1 VARLVTSTQD
11 PITVHDD
18 FEVKNKT
25 FEKRP
30 SYTLRSKIKTPLSTA
45 GMLLANS
52 AVKLSSRDPSPQ
64 VFEKSLPD
72 LIVRADKGL
81 SLKERLNR
89 TKNERLNEDVSKK
102 TLIVFSSLNLDR
114 LLGPTSSSAFL
125 ARTTQKLNNYCSL
138 HRRRHA

>member
-1 VARLVTSTQD
+1 MARLVTSTQD

-30 SYTLRSKIKTPLSTA
+30 SYTLGSKIKTPLSTA

-72 LIVRADKGL
+72 LIVSADKGL

-102 TLIVFSSLNLDR
+102 NADCF
-114 LLGPTSSSAFL
+114 
-125 ARTTQKLNNYCSL
+125 
-138 HRRRHA
+138 